1 MRRVRQAIVVEGKY
15 DEIRVRSAVD
25 AIVVPTDGF
34 GIFRDEAK
42 RELLRRLA
50 RERGLIVLTDS
61 DSAGLL
67 IRNHLIGSIPAEQIR
82 HAYVPPIAGKER
94 RKPAPS
100 KEGLLGVE
108 GVDNAVVLTALT
120 RAGATFEDTN
130 DAAAASATDKMHLTK
145 GDLYELGLSGRADSA
160 TRRRAL
166 LERLHLPQN
175 LSANRLLDVLNATVT
190 QQELTTLLK
199 ETKTTDKP

>member
-1 MRRVRQAIVVEGKY
+1 MKQVRQAIVVEGKY

-25 AIVVPTDGF
+25 AIVVPTEGF
-34 GIFRDEAK
+34 GVFRNETK
-42 RELLRRLA
+42 MQLLRRLA
-50 RERGLIVLTDS
+50 HERGLIVLTDS
-61 DSAGLL
+61 DSAGML
-67 IRNHLIGSIPAEQIR
+67 IRNHLIGAIPAEQIR
-82 HAYVPPIAGKER
+82 HAYIPPIAGKER
-94 RKPAPS
+94 RKSTPS

-108 GVDNAVVLTALT
+108 GVDNAVVLDALT

-130 DAAAASATDKMHLTK
+130 DVAAASATDKMHLTK

-166 LERLHLPQN
+166 LNALNLPQN

-190 QQELTTLLK
+190 QQELTALLK
-199 ETKTTDKP
+199 ENKTTDKP